1 MFDSD
6 QKKLFQENISGLAKP
21 RIGSHHLFLLVIILW
36 IFGGNLIWI
45 LLDIRPPSYDQGLHL
60 FRTFNYWEAMS
71 SGSEDW
77 WQDMLNVE
85 PFYPP
90 FYHLSLIPLSL
101 IFGFTLDT
109 GVIGNS
115 FYMVILVL
123 SVYGIGKILYTR
135 NAGLIAA
142 FLVSCY
148 PIIVSM
154 SREYIISVM
163 LTAMT
168 AFLAYYFF
176 LKSENFDQSNL
187 S

>member
-1 MFDSD
+1 LPEAD
-6 QKKLFQENISGLAKP
+6 QNKLSSNELPNLTVP
-21 RIGSHHLFLLVIILW
+21 RIGPRHFFLLAIILW
-36 IFGGNLIWI
+36 IFGGNLIWM
-45 LLDIRPPSYDQGLHL
+45 LLDTRPPSYDQGLHL

-135 NAGLIAA
+135 NTGLIAA

-168 AFLAYYFF
+168 ALAYYLF
-176 LKSENFDQSNL
+176 
-187 S
+187 

>member
-1 MFDSD
+1 
-6 QKKLFQENISGLAKP
+6 
-21 RIGSHHLFLLVIILW
+21 
-36 IFGGNLIWI
+36 
-45 LLDIRPPSYDQGLHL
+45 
-60 FRTFNYWEAMS
+60 
-71 SGSEDW
+71 
-77 WQDMLNVE
+77 
-85 PFYPP
+85 
-90 FYHLSLIPLSL
+90 
-101 IFGFTLDT
+101 
-109 GVIGNS
+109 
-115 FYMVILVL
+115 MVILAL

-168 AFLAYYFF
+168 ALAYYFF
-176 LKSENFDQSNL
+176 LKSKNFDQSNL

>member
-1 MFDSD
+1 MPEAD
-6 QKKLFQENISGLAKP
+6 QKKLSSKELPNLTVP
-21 RIGSHHLFLLVIILW
+21 RIGYHHFFNAIILW

-77 WQDMLNVE
+77 WQDILNVE

-115 FYMVILVL
+115 IYMVILVL

-168 AFLAYYFF
+168 ALDR
-176 LKSENFDQSNL
+176 KSVV
-187 S
+187 